1 MKHIS
6 ANRLILSIAAVML
19 SLAVQAQD
27 DKATTEKSFAA
38 SGNVVDEVIWVV
50 GDEPILRSDVEIA
63 RYQAMR
69 DGYRWDRDP
78 DCAIPEQIAVQKL
91 FLHQAALDSIEVT
104 EAEVTQEVDERL
116 NYLMNQ
122 VGGREKLEEYQGKSL
137 TEMRMEMHD
146 DLKNQLMVQQMR
158 RELVKDIDVTPAEV
172 RRYFK
177 DLPQDSIPFVPTTVE
192 VEIITKQPKI
202 AEDEINRIKNDLR
215 EYTERVTSG
224 QTSFATLARLY
235 SEDGS
240 SRNGGELGFT
250 PRAALDPAFASVA
263 FNLTDPNKISKIVET
278 EFGYHIIQ
286 LIEKRGERI
295 NVRHILRK
303 PKISDEAITDGKMR
317 LDSLATDIRN
327 GKFTFEDAATFISDD
342 KDTRNNH
349 GLMAF
354 FDQTTGSR
362 TSKFRMQDLP
372 TEVAVQVEKLQVG
385 DVSAPFTMTDSRMK
399 TVCAIV
405 KLKNRTESHRAT
417 MADDFQVMKE
427 VVLNKKREEHIH
439 KWIVEKIK
447 NTYVRVNDRYKD
459 CDYEFEGWIK

>member
-146 DLKNQLMVQQMR
+146 DLKNQLIVQQMR

-303 PKISDEAITDGKMR
+303 PKISDEAG
-317 LDSLATDIRN
+317 
-327 GKFTFEDAATFISDD
+327 
-342 KDTRNNH
+342 
-349 GLMAF
+349 
-354 FDQTTGSR
+354 
-362 TSKFRMQDLP
+362 
-372 TEVAVQVEKLQVG
+372 
-385 DVSAPFTMTDSRMK
+385 
-399 TVCAIV
+399 
-405 KLKNRTESHRAT
+405 NRY
-417 MADDFQVMKE
+417 
-427 VVLNKKREEHIH
+427 KKRKVYI
-439 KWIVEKIK
+439 
-447 NTYVRVNDRYKD
+447 
-459 CDYEFEGWIK
+459 

>member
-1 MKHIS
+1 MLCPIEVFKHAGI
-6 ANRLILSIAAVML
+6 IAARII
-19 SLAVQAQD
+19 AQ
-27 DKATTEKSFAA
+27 
-38 SGNVVDEVIWVV
+38 
-50 GDEPILRSDVEIA
+50 R
-63 RYQAMR
+63 
-69 DGYRWDRDP
+69 
-78 DCAIPEQIAVQKL
+78 
-91 FLHQAALDSIEVT
+91 
-104 EAEVTQEVDERL
+104 
-116 NYLMNQ
+116 
-122 VGGREKLEEYQGKSL
+122 EEYQGKSL

-146 DLKNQLMVQQMR
+146 DLKNQLIVQQMR

-372 TEVAVQVEKLQVG
+372 SEIARVVDTLKVGQVSKSFDMINDKG
-385 DVSAPFTMTDSRMK
+385 K

-405 KLKNRTESHRAT
+405 KLKSRVDGHRAT
-417 MADDFQVMKE
+417 ITEDFQTMKN
-427 VVLNKKREEHIH
+427 VVVAQRKDEFLKEWVKNKLKTI
-439 KWIVEKIK
+439 
-447 NTYVRVNDRYKD
+447 YVRVNDRYKD
-459 CDYEFEGWIK
+459 CDFEYEGWIK

>member
-1 MKHIS
+1 
-6 ANRLILSIAAVML
+6 
-19 SLAVQAQD
+19 
-27 DKATTEKSFAA
+27 
-38 SGNVVDEVIWVV
+38 
-50 GDEPILRSDVEIA
+50 
-63 RYQAMR
+63 
-69 DGYRWDRDP
+69 
-78 DCAIPEQIAVQKL
+78 
-91 FLHQAALDSIEVT
+91 
-104 EAEVTQEVDERL
+104 
-116 NYLMNQ
+116 
-122 VGGREKLEEYQGKSL
+122 
-137 TEMRMEMHD
+137 
-146 DLKNQLMVQQMR
+146 MR

-202 AEDEINRIKNDLR
+202 AEDEINRIKNDHR

-303 PKISDEAITDGKMR
+303 PKISDEAITDAKMR

-385 DVSAPFTMTDSRMK
+385 EVSAPFTMTDSRMK

>member
-6 ANRLILSIAAVML
+6 ANRLILSIAAAML

-27 DKATTEKSFAA
+27 DKTTTEKSFAA

-137 TEMRMEMHD
+137 TEMRM
-146 DLKNQLMVQQMR
+146 KNQLIVQQMR

-202 AEDEINRIKNDLR
+202 AEEEINRIKNDLR

-278 EFGYHIIQ
+278 EFGFHIIQ

-303 PKISDEAITDGKMR
+303 PKISDDAIVDGKMK

-354 FDQTTGSR
+354 FDPTTGSR

-372 TEVAVQVEKLQVG
+372 TEVAVQVEKMQIG
-385 DVSAPFTMTDSRMK
+385 DVSSPFTMTDSRMK

-439 KWIVEKIK
+439 NWIVEKIK

-459 CDYEFEGWIK
+459 CDFEFEGWIK